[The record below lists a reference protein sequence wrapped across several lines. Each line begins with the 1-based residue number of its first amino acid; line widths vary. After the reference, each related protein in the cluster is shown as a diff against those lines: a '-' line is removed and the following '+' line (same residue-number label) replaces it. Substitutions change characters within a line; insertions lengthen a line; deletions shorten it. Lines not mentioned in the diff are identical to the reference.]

1 MDSNYRFLV
10 EGTAVFEATQVRCSG
25 SPPPFHGTTGL
36 PQEGARTS
44 APVLSPSTGSPVSA
58 PLAAPR
64 LGAGANASVKN
75 GQTAADG
82 RSSARI
88 DTRRLQLL
96 LEMSRC
102 KPVRAVLIP
111 SAGHCAPSPDLPRP
125 DPRTRRAPRSQP
137 MASARKRE
145 IMGLSAVAVT
155 ISQDRIDPV
164 GRLFIAQFPLDRRAV

>member
-1 MDSNYRFLV
+1 MCSICQDARGATTGTESLWTLSWREMDSNYRFLV

-102 KPVRAVLIP
+102 KPVRAVL
-111 SAGHCAPSPDLPRP
+111 S
-125 DPRTRRAPRSQP
+125 RAPGTARHHPTCPGPTPGPEEHREANRWHPQG
-137 MASARKRE
+137 SAKSW
-145 IMGLSAVAVT
+145 G
-155 ISQDRIDPV
+155 
-164 GRLFIAQFPLDRRAV
+164 